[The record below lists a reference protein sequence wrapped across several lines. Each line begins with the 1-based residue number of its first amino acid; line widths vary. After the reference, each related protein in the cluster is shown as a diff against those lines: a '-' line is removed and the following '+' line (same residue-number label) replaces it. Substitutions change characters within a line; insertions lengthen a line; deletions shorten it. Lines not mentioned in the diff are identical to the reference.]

1 MIIRDIEE
9 ADINSV
15 THIYNHYIKH
25 TTITFEEVEI
35 NSTEMAARIQNIQS
49 LFPFL
54 VCENTSV
61 IVGYAY
67 ASKWKDRSAYR
78 HTAEVT
84 IYLHPDHLGKKIG
97 QQLYAELFNQL
108 QQKNLHVLLAC
119 IAIPNHASVGLH
131 EKFGFKQAAHFEAVG
146 FKFNRWLN
154 VGYWAKTINEKGVE
168 NV

>member
-1 MIIRDIEE
+1 LIIRDCEE

-15 THIYNHYIKH
+15 TQIYNHYIKY
-25 TTITFEEVEI
+25 TSITFEEVEI
-35 NSTEMAARIQNIQS
+35 NPTEMAVRIKNIQS

-54 VCENTSV
+54 ICEDKGG

-84 IYLHPDHLGKKIG
+84 IYLHPDHLGKKFG

-108 QQKNLHVLLAC
+108 QQKNFHVLLAC
-119 IAIPNHASVGLH
+119 IATPNYASVGLH
-131 EKFGFKQAAHFEAVG
+131 EKFGFKQVAHFEGVG
-146 FKFNRWLN
+146 FKFNEWLD
-154 VGYWAKTINEKGVE
+154 VGYWSKTLKLSMGES
-168 NV
+168 

>member
-1 MIIRDIEE
+1 MIIRDCEE

-35 NSTEMAARIQNIQS
+35 NPTEMDVRIKNIQS

-54 VCENTSV
+54 VCEDAGA
-61 IVGYAY
+61 IIGYAY

-84 IYLHPDHLGKKIG
+84 IYLHPNDLGKKIG
-97 QQLYAELFNQL
+97 QLLYAELFSQL
-108 QQKNLHVLLAC
+108 QQKNFHVLLAC
-119 IAIPNHASVGLH
+119 IARPNPASIRLH
-131 EKFGFKQAAHFEAVG
+131 EKFGFMQAAQFKEVG
-146 FKFNRWLN
+146 FKFNQWLD
-154 VGYWAKTINEKGVE
+154 VGYWSKTIGK
-168 NV
+168 